1 MKRTITVLS
10 AVVIF
15 GWMAV
20 AGAEFIAQ
28 EPGALGFLAGPLRKW
43 RGLQP
48 LEPALH
54 QPLRVADYIR
64 GALASRSFQGLPV
77 EMLKVFAV
85 SVWLFVVF
93 LGTGLWIARLLRET
107 GHAAA
112 SESGETLSP
121 LESLAVGGALG
132 MGAWGMG
139 ALLLGIARL
148 LYPVLL
154 VAILVLATLLSL
166 PVLREWLAAIRSAR
180 RRRPCGIVEW
190 IATILAAAALLLGLL
205 YTLTPAIQSDGLRY
219 HLSAPQVYLRE
230 HRIVYLPFNAFTN
243 FPFLIEMLFT
253 LSLAVAGDM
262 AAKMVHF
269 DCFVLCGLFIALL
282 VSQLIKGLDAESP
295 RESAEAQR
303 PRWAARLPLLA
314 ALVFWTT
321 PTALVVG
328 AWEFIDLGTA
338 LFLVAMVYALVRWH
352 GGGTADGQ
360 PAMRWRWIA
369 ALFLGF
375 LIGTKYTM
383 VTMFVVVPLALFWEL
398 PSFAPSRRWDLAHWL
413 RSSVLVVAV
422 GAIVA
427 SPWFIKNVV
436 FTRNP
441 VYPLAWGIFD
451 GGEWS
456 AENARFYLDKS
467 SEKGFNPRRDRNI
480 GDTLRHLIGTP
491 WYGSLQPSRYENQFL
506 GPVFLLW
513 IPLLLLVLMD
523 AKHRAPRE
531 GPFRL
536 VVLFALAYGALWY
549 FTYQSN
555 RLLIPAMALLSV
567 LVAYSLA
574 VAERTARGLSNA
586 AIVVLLA
593 ACLYNIEWSGAW
605 IVSEVSSASAKP
617 SAAAYWLGFQSRDS
631 YIREAFPPYG
641 VFQLMPGYVRPGEK
655 VLFVGEYRACYCPVA
670 WRASDW
676 FDTPLILHYIRQ
688 TPDND
693 ALLDR
698 LLDEGIR
705 WVFYNDSEWA
715 KYESLFLVGTDTLK
729 PRFTPAERERYH
741 GLFRRERTTGNKY
754 TVLSHPRLNRVG
766 QWKDQGTDL
775 WMELYEVRARRN

>member
-1 MKRTITVLS
+1 
-10 AVVIF
+10 
-15 GWMAV
+15 
-20 AGAEFIAQ
+20 
-28 EPGALGFLAGPLRKW
+28 
-43 RGLQP
+43 
-48 LEPALH
+48 
-54 QPLRVADYIR
+54 
-64 GALASRSFQGLPV
+64 
-77 EMLKVFAV
+77 
-85 SVWLFVVF
+85 
-93 LGTGLWIARLLRET
+93 
-107 GHAAA
+107 
-112 SESGETLSP
+112 
-121 LESLAVGGALG
+121 
-132 MGAWGMG
+132 
-139 ALLLGIARL
+139 
-148 LYPVLL
+148 VLL
-154 VAILVLATLLSL
+154 
-166 PVLREWLAAIRSAR
+166 EWLAAVRSAR
-180 RRRPCGIVEW
+180 RRRPYGIIEW
-190 IATILAAAALLLGLL
+190 MAAILTAAALLLGLL

-230 HRIVYLPFNAFTN
+230 HRITYLPFNAFTN

-262 AAKMVHF
+262 AAKMIHF
-269 DCFVLCGLFIALL
+269 ECFVLCGLFAALL
-282 VSQLIKGLDAESP
+282 VSRLLEGFDSES
-295 RESAEAQR
+295 RGKSAERQHPA
-303 PRWAARLPLLA
+303 WTARLPLLA
-314 ALVFWTT
+314 ALAFWTT

-338 LFLVAMVYALVRWH
+338 LFLVALVYALVRWH
-352 GGGTADGQ
+352 GGGAGCQ
-360 PAMRWRWIA
+360 PALRWRWAA

-383 VTMFVVVPLALFWEL
+383 VAMFAVVPLAIFWEL
-398 PSFAPSRRWDLAHWL
+398 PTFAPGRGWDVAWWL

-422 GAIVA
+422 GAVVA
-427 SPWFIKNVV
+427 SPWFIKNAA

-467 SEKGFNPRRDRNI
+467 SEKGFNPRRDRNLA
-480 GDTLRHLIGTP
+480 DTLRHLIGAP
-491 WYGSLQPSRYENQFL
+491 WYASLEPARYENQFL

-513 IPLLLLVLMD
+513 LPLLLRVLMD
-523 AKHRAPRE
+523 VKHRAPRE

-574 VAERTARGLSNA
+574 VAERTARGFSNA

-605 IVSEVSSASAKP
+605 IVSEVSSVSAKP
-617 SAAAYWLGFQSRDS
+617 SAAAYWFGYQSRGG

-641 VFQLMPGYVRPGEK
+641 VFELMPGYVRPGET
-655 VLFVGEYRACYCPVA
+655 VLFVGEYRACHCPVE

-676 FDTPLILHYIRQ
+676 FDTPLILQYIRQ
-688 TPDND
+688 TADND

-698 LLDEGIR
+698 LLGEGIR

-715 KYESLFLVGTDTLK
+715 KYESLFLAGAETLQ
-729 PRFTPAERERYH
+729 PRFTPAERARYD
-741 GLFRRERTTGNKY
+741 GLFHREKTAEGFG
-754 TVLSHPRLNRVG
+754 VIAHPRLNRAG
-766 QWKDQGTDL
+766 QWKDPGTNL
-775 WMELYEVRARRN
+775 WMNLYEVRARRN